1 MEEAEVAVVSFVKEG
16 GELQR
21 KEGKY
26 VRKVEKRKMKYVSYR
41 L

>member
-21 KEGKY
+21 KESMFGKW
-26 VRKVEKRKMKYVSYR
+26 KRGR
-41 L
+41 